1 MYKSVEENG
10 NRSIREDPSRVP
22 TIEHLSRHILYS
34 ASLARGSAI
43 PKAAVATTSHL
54 TAASILNQAWQ
65 SNDLLPNHTALV
77 VAQLRA
83 GGSGGMFQGR
93 RARRHS
99 RSRSGLGCLALGT
112 PSSCLCSWGI
122 SNREAEA
129 GADDRRDP
137 GGTSRNWM
145 KDQDEVAVEAKPCCV
160 PRSMGVGTCRV

>member
-1 MYKSVEENG
+1 MYKSVEESG
-10 NRSIREDPSRVP
+10 KRSIREDPSRVP
-22 TIEHLSRHILYS
+22 TIEHLNRHILYS
-34 ASLARGSAI
+34 ASLARGSTI

-54 TAASILNQAWQ
+54 TSAPVLDQALQ
-65 SNDLLPNHTALV
+65 SSDLLPNHTALV

-99 RSRSGLGCLALGT
+99 RSRSGLGCLALMT
-112 PSSCLCSWGI
+112 QSNYLCSWGI

-137 GGTSRNWM
+137 GGTSRNWT
-145 KDQDEVAVEAKPCCV
+145 KDQDEVAVEAKPYCV